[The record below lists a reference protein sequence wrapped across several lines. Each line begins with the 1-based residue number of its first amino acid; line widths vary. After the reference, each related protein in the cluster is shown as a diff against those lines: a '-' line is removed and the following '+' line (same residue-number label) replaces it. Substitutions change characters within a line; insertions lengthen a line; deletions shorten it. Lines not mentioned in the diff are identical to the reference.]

1 MTSLTNHYTDQVR
14 LGQVRID
21 QAIFSQVRLGQA
33 SNVYVVFSGVCQRN
47 LYHLVGSVQHL
58 VSCVIRIPNLN
69 GIISIT
75 QLVLCSTQY
84 SLLQVYFG
92 EYRSLYILM
101 STVFCMVQLMKLYD
115 LVWESIP
122 KPKGQGL
129 NFTYKCTQLK
139 SHLIKIS
146 ATKASKCCLKTF
158 HKPSKLLVCQG
169 RKEMSQLEW
178 HANLQL

>member
-14 LGQVRID
+14 LGQVRIG

-115 LVWESIP
+115 LVWDQALECWS
-122 KPKGQGL
+122 L
-129 NFTYKCTQLK
+129 V
-139 SHLIKIS
+139 
-146 ATKASKCCLKTF
+146 
-158 HKPSKLLVCQG
+158 LLVHMAFKILQNYTAQ
-169 RKEMSQLEW
+169 RKKLICAPRMLCNQ
-178 HANLQL
+178 